1 MVGIVV
7 TCMQDKDQLC
17 REKKKKKKKGPERRD
32 SPSNEATTVHYTI
45 EFPLILRERDTTAN
59 VLSIYTE
66 KSHPSVHTSLLVS
79 LSHYQLIARVIVFWP
94 LLIIATSQQETKHQ
108 SPFSSPLPPLTSTKF
123 YLYIIITII
132 DNQLSLFTIL
142 CIYPKVLRIKSHSP

>member
-1 MVGIVV
+1 MFYLVPTSAPLVNEMVGIVV

-17 REKKKKKKKGPERRD
+17 REKKKKKGPERRD

-94 LLIIATSQQETKHQ
+94 LPDYRHFTTRDKTS
-108 SPFSSPLPPLTSTKF
+108 
-123 YLYIIITII
+123 ITIFPHHYRH
-132 DNQLSLFTIL
+132 SLLRSST
-142 CIYPKVLRIKSHSP
+142 CI